1 MYGGTTIKQTKQ
13 HNEGVMMMV
22 EIYEFGPGLSLF
34 PFFDWHLWSANI
46 KIISHKTGG
55 YIFTIGILCLRGR
68 FSFLWCQLLSNRL
81 YGEFFK
87 HGIKR
92 VVVIMHIMAKT

>member
-22 EIYEFGPGLSLF
+22 EIFEFGFF
-34 PFFDWHLWSANI
+34 PFFDWHLGSANI
-46 KIISHKTGG
+46 KIIGHKTGG

-68 FSFLWCQLLSNRL
+68 FYFLWCQLLLDRL
-81 YGEFFK
+81 YGGFFK

-92 VVVIMHIMAKT
+92 VVVIMYIMAKT